1 MMLTLSLRSDDEMF
15 HVTLYSWLLS
25 DSVNM
30 ADKLIE
36 VCFQQFKIGIRISRM
51 GLSLME
57 YVV

>member
-36 VCFQQFKIGIRISRM
+36 VCFQQCKIGIRISRM

>member
-36 VCFQQFKIGIRISRM
+36 VCFQQFKIGI
-51 GLSLME
+51 GLVEWVS
-57 YVV
+57 V